1 MTGETA
7 GVKRYSVLIQFLL
20 MALVWGGS
28 FLFMKVALDG
38 VSFGQVLWS
47 REILGAL
54 TLGLIVLIGRH
65 KLPREP
71 KVWAHFVVI
80 ALLNSVIPHG
90 LFAWSQLHISSGLA
104 GIYNS
109 TTPIATALLAVALF
123 RVERLNLNQFFGV
136 ALGIIGVIVIIAPWQ
151 ISDFGGS
158 FWGQVACILAAIC
171 YGFAIGYMRK
181 FISHRPIPGI
191 TVAFMNIGMSGAI
204 MLLLTPFFAVG
215 PVDLSWQVVGSL
227 VLLGALGTGIAYFWN
242 INVLRAWGP
251 TAVSTVTYVIPVIA
265 VGLGVIVLGETLH
278 WYEPVGAAIILI
290 GILFTQQKLRF
301 GSRSTVVLGQ

>member
-1 MTGETA
+1 
-7 GVKRYSVLIQFLL
+7 

-47 REILGAL
+47 REVLGAL
-54 TLGLIVLIGRH
+54 TLGAIVLIGRH

-71 KVWAHFVVI
+71 RVWAHFVVI

-123 RVERLNLNQFFGV
+123 RVERLTANQFFGV
-136 ALGIIGVIVIIAPWQ
+136 ALGIVGVVVIIAPWQ
-151 ISDFGGS
+151 VADLGGS
-158 FWGQVACILAAIC
+158 FWGQVACIVASIS

-181 FISHRPIPGI
+181 FISHRPIPGV
-191 TVAFMNIGMSGAI
+191 TVAFMNIAMAGAI
-204 MLLLTPFFAVG
+204 MLLLTPIVAVG
-215 PVDLSWQVVGSL
+215 PVDLSWPVIASL
-227 VLLGALGTGIAYFWN
+227 LLLGTLGTGIAYYWN

-278 WYEPVGAAIILI
+278 WYEPVGAVIILI